1 MAEAS
6 AEKKEPE
13 SKKVN
18 EKGGTT
24 APGGKEKPK
33 LAAVGKEPVTDTVSK
48 PKRDILNISILVASV
63 LNIGMLVAIS
73 LFVNNMS
80 LKIKEVQEKTTTLI
94 ETANAEEKDRET
106 SREKKRGLEAKLM
119 GKELLA
125 APQGTLYPL
134 DSFLVNITSD
144 QGAKFLQTQL
154 ELELSETSLEEEVTK
169 KRAALRDAIIVLLSS
184 KSYKELKE
192 PNGIKSLRSEIL
204 KSLNSLLVTGRIKEI
219 YFTQFHFN

>member
-1 MAEAS
+1 
-6 AEKKEPE
+6 
-13 SKKVN
+13 
-18 EKGGTT
+18 
-24 APGGKEKPK
+24 
-33 LAAVGKEPVTDTVSK
+33 
-48 PKRDILNISILVASV
+48 
-63 LNIGMLVAIS
+63 
-73 LFVNNMS
+73 
-80 LKIKEVQEKTTTLI
+80 
-94 ETANAEEKDRET
+94 
-106 SREKKRGLEAKLM
+106 M

-154 ELELSETSLEEEVTK
+154 ELELSEASLEEEVTK

-192 PNGIKSLRSEIL
+192 PNGIRSLRSEIL